1 MTPLRQAATDY
12 LALRRALGFKL
23 RANEDALIEFT
34 DFLDRRGVT
43 TITAAAAVEWALSK
57 PSTRPGFAADRL
69 RRIRGFTLHHRLL
82 RPRHGGHPRQP
93 PSFTSASATTVPVL
107 GR

>member
-1 MTPLRQAATDY
+1 MTPLRRAATDY

-23 RANEDALIEFT
+23 RANEVALIEFT
-34 DFLDRRGVT
+34 DFLDGRGVT

-69 RRIRGFTLHHRLL
+69 RRIRGFTLHHRLGIPDQ
-82 RPRHGGHPRQP
+82 RDR
-93 PSFTSASATTVPVL
+93 SFWPNVTDGS
-107 GR
+107 GRS